1 MFTLSDYVRY
11 IPYLE
16 KENYYKLQELLNN
29 RELPT
34 FYLKSFVDLEKS
46 SYDVMLLSNIYHWI
60 DITPEEFKKLICG
73 FDANEVQA
81 LYTWKISQENYVLT
95 YKRSK

>member
-1 MFTLSDYVRY
+1 MRLRSNIFSLFTLRDYVRY

-16 KENYYKLQELLNN
+16 KENSYKLQSMLNK

-46 SYDVMLLSNIYHWI
+46 SYDVM
-60 DITPEEFKKLICG
+60 
-73 FDANEVQA
+73 
-81 LYTWKISQENYVLT
+81 
-95 YKRSK
+95 R